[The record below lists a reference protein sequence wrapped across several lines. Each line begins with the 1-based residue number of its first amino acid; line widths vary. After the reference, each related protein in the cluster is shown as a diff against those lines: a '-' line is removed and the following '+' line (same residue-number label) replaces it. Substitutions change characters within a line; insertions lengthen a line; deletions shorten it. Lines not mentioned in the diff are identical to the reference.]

1 MVKLK
6 VLDVSS
12 MSDELF
18 FSLFE
23 GHLDGGRFELVRAG
37 VRAPEDRVCELVR
50 DADILLTDP
59 FHFTHVTRRI
69 IEAGARLRLIQCYTI
84 GFDDVDLVAAR
95 ERGIPVA
102 NSAGIT
108 AKPMAEYAIMAALY
122 LTKSIDYA
130 NSETHQGNWV
140 QQSLVGPPRIP
151 LEFGSLTLG
160 ILGCGSIGQETA
172 RLAGAFGARL
182 LYHNRRRL
190 PPETEESLGL
200 KYVSFDGLLG
210 SSDVLSV
217 NVPLT
222 DETRGMV
229 GAEEIA
235 KMKRGS
241 VLINTARGEVVDV
254 SALAD
259 ALKSGHLRGAAVDVF
274 VDEPNIGGCPLLGLR
289 NVILTPHSSALSPD
303 VMRRVPPK
311 VMENLNRVYEGKP
324 PLRVV
329 N

>member
-1 MVKLK
+1 MRKLK

-12 MSDELF
+12 MPDELYF
-18 FSLFE
+18 PMFKGYMDS
-23 GHLDGGRFELVRAG
+23 DRFILVRAG
-37 VRAPEDRVCELVR
+37 AKAPEDKVCDLVG
-50 DADILLTDP
+50 DADVLLSDP

-69 IEAGARLRLIQCYTI
+69 IEAGTRLRLIQCYTI
-84 GFDDVDLVAAR
+84 GFDDVDIAAAR

-108 AKPMAEYAIMAALY
+108 ARPMAEYTLMAALY
-122 LTKSIDYA
+122 LIKSIDYA

-140 QQSLVGPPRIP
+140 QQSLAGPPRIP
-151 LEFGSLTLG
+151 LELGSLTLG
-160 ILGCGSIGQETA
+160 ILGCGSIGQEVA
-172 RLAGAFGARL
+172 RLAGAFGATL

-190 PPETEESLGL
+190 PPETEKSLGL
-200 KYVSFDGLLG
+200 QYVSFEDLLG

-217 NVPLT
+217 NIPLT
-222 DETRGMV
+222 DETRSII
-229 GAEEIA
+229 GAREIA
-235 KMKRGS
+235 TMKRGA
-241 VLINTARGEVVDV
+241 VLINTARGEVIDT
-254 SALAD
+254 SALAE

-274 VDEPNIGGCPLLGLR
+274 VKEPDISECPLLGLR

-303 VMRRVPPK
+303 IMRRVPPK
-311 VMENLNRVYEGKP
+311 VMENLNLVYEGKP